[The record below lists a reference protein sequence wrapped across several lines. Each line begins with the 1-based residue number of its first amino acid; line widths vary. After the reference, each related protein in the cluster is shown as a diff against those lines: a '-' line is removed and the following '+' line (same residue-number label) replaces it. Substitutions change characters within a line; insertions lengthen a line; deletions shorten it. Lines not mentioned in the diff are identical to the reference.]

1 MIDFI
6 VTIHGKTKHT
16 ITIDPTVWIFDDRKI
31 DLKQWEGES
40 KNDDSDDIEN
50 YKKNISAQWDKE
62 ITEGAQV
69 PRRDQTNRIR
79 NKKEALIDGTFGMP
93 FAPFLENAE
102 PLEEASK
109 VVIETKKNTTHI
121 VPLEEA
127 KEFVL
132 GFSKNGKPLKEN
144 GPVHVYYGDG
154 SNRDNPILHVKGFR
168 IE

>member
-31 DLKQWEGES
+31 DLNEWEGEE
-40 KNDDSDDIEN
+40 KRESDELEK

-62 ITEGAQV
+62 ITEGAQI

-93 FAPFLENAE
+93 FAPFLDNAT

-109 VVIETKKNTTHI
+109 VVIETKDKTTYI
-121 VPLEEA
+121 VSLEEA
-127 KEFVL
+127 RKLVI
-132 GFSKNGKPLKEN
+132 GFSKNGKPLQED

-154 SNRDNPILHVKGFR
+154 SNKEQPILHVTGFR